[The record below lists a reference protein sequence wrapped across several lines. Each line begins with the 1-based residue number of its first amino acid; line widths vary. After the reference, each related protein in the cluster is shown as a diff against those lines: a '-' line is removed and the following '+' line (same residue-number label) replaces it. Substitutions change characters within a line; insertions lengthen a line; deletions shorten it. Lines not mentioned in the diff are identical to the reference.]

1 MGLIGG
7 GKEAG
12 GQHCCFPLKKKKKK
26 SNNSNK
32 YRTRYLVIS
41 ELSEI
46 AVNAENINM

>member
-12 GQHCCFPLKKKKKK
+12 GQRCCFPLKKKKK